1 MEQKYTKL
9 VFNLS
14 GDNMKKLYKSRN
26 ERVISGVCGGIA
38 EYFEVDPVLIR
49 VLFVLFFFFGG
60 SAILAYIIGIII
72 IPDSPLEL
80 MGNDNKKNNSEI
92 KPQKKKSVPGKNSL
106 FVGLIFIILGIFF
119 LMGQVPF
126 LKFYYFWIRN
136 NFWDIL
142 VPSILILIGFFII
155 LNNRQNN

>member
-1 MEQKYTKL
+1 MEQKHEKPVL
-9 VFNLS
+9 DLS
-14 GDNMKKLYKSRN
+14 GENMKKLYKSRN

-72 IPDSPLEL
+72 IPDSPADVIE
-80 MGNDNKKNNSEI
+80 NNNKKTNPEI
-92 KPQKKKSVPGKNSL
+92 KTQKKKSNPGKNSL

-136 NFWDIL
+136 NFWEIL

-155 LNNRQNN
+155 LSSRQNN